1 MTKIGRND
9 PCSCGSGKKYK
20 QCCML
25 KEQSTGP
32 KRKFK
37 ATVLTQTKPINLM
50 ERTYGQPVVEADDLP
65 PTPPPMK
72 NM

>member
-25 KEQSTGP
+25 KEQKPAG

-37 ATVLTQTKPINLM
+37 ATVLSQPKQINLI
-50 ERTYGQPVVEADDLP
+50 ERTHGSVLKSTEDELP
-65 PTPPPMK
+65 PAPPQ
-72 NM
+72 